1 MKIAERISKVPP
13 YQFAE
18 IDRKKQQAL
27 ARGVDV
33 INLGVGDP
41 DRPTPAD
48 IVARACSAVRD
59 PDNHRYPA
67 YEGSAEFRRAVADW
81 YQQRYGV
88 ALDPDSEVMALIG
101 SKEGIAHVIWALI
114 DPGDVALLPDPCF
127 PMYLNQTL
135 LAGGQPSFLPLRA
148 EHGFLPDFSS
158 VDRTVLD
165 RATMMLLNYP
175 NNPTGAVADLG
186 FFAEA
191 VAFAREHDLVF
202 VHDSAYAEVTFDGY
216 AAPSPLQVPG
226 AKEMTVDI
234 GSFSKTFNMTGWRI
248 GYIVGSAEALKAL
261 GVIKMQTD
269 SGAFTAIQ
277 EAAIEGLRRDWPGF
291 PQEMNAIYARRR
303 DILVDGLTALGWRV
317 SRPRGTFYVWARTP
331 AGMSSAE
338 AATWLLE
345 SAGVIVM
352 PGSAFGD
359 GGEGY
364 LRFALTADES
374 RVREAVERIGRL
386 GRS

>member
-88 ALDPDSEVMALIG
+88 GLDPDSEVMALIG
-101 SKEGIAHVIWALI
+101 SKEGIAHVIWALV
-114 DPGDVALLPDPCF
+114 DPGDFALLPDPYF

-135 LAGGQPSFLPLRA
+135 LAGGQASFLPLRA

-186 FFAEA
+186 FFTEA

-338 AATWLLE
+338 AAT
-345 SAGVIVM
+345 
-352 PGSAFGD
+352 
-359 GGEGY
+359 
-364 LRFALTADES
+364 
-374 RVREAVERIGRL
+374 
-386 GRS
+386 